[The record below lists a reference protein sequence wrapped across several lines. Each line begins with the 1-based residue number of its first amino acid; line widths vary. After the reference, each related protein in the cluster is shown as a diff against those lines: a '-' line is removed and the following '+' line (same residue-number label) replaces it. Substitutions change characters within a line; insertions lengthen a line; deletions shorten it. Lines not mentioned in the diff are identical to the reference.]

1 MRNLVYFCAFCNSGY
16 GDLIFLLLDSMISK
30 GSFNPDTT
38 DLLLITSPN
47 LINDIVQKTSQL
59 SVSLKIN
66 VVTLNI
72 SDIMNAACS
81 RLLIFNVI
89 NLEDYDKLLYLD
101 TDILIN
107 SNINKIL
114 DLPIDDDKLYVAAE
128 MTLDSYFHGKQ
139 FYSDPPQVDLTQ
151 DAFSSSVLYFKNSP
165 KIKELFTQINK
176 HIYEDTIVNNNK
188 PPGCLDQPYIV
199 YNAAICNM
207 YDTTLINQYIAGIG
221 GLEEVA
227 EDRVVIYH
235 FKGSLGD
242 SQNKKQRMEIFI
254 SRHKPI
260 LNETS

>member
-1 MRNLVYFCAFCNSGY
+1 MKNLVYFCAFCNSGY
-16 GDLIFLLLDSMISK
+16 GDLIFLLLDSLVSK

-47 LINDIVQKTSQL
+47 LINDIVEKTSNL

-66 VVTLNI
+66 IVTLNI
-72 SDIMNAACS
+72 SEIMNAACS
-81 RLLIFNVI
+81 RLLIFNVV
-89 NLEDYDKLLYLD
+89 NLENYDKLLYLD

-114 DLPIDDDKLYVAAE
+114 DLSIDDDKLYVGAE

-151 DAFSSSVLYFKNSP
+151 PAFSSSVLYFKNSP
-165 KIKELFTQINK
+165 KIKELFKQINK
-176 HIYEDTIVNNNK
+176 HIYEDTIVNKNQ

-221 GLEEVA
+221 GLEEIA

-235 FKGSLGD
+235 FKGGLGD
-242 SQNKKQRMEIFI
+242 SQNKKERMEIFI
-254 SRHKPI
+254 SRHKAI

>member
-1 MRNLVYFCAFCNSGY
+1 L
-16 GDLIFLLLDSMISK
+16 ISK

-89 NLEDYDKLLYLD
+89 NLENYDKLLYLD

-165 KIKELFTQINK
+165 KIKELFKQINK

-199 YNAAICNM
+199 YNAAIRKM

>member
-89 NLEDYDKLLYLD
+89 NLENYDKLLYLD

-165 KIKELFTQINK
+165 KIKELFKQINK